1 MTNADDDSGLTAD
14 TGGQHSLDD
23 PADSPP
29 SNANAAGGRDAV
41 RAGRRRYEEPRRDR
55 RGEVLKSWKERN
67 PEKVKQYRDRYR
79 QTHLEQIRRENR
91 ERERARRIRLRE
103 EQQAQQERRA
113 YAREWYAQHREQ
125 YLQYQREYRAAR
137 KAQDPEKYRE
147 GVRARNK
154 RWRDNHR
161 DRENAKLR
169 AKYWDD
175 PDRKAKRAASYYK
188 THTDEVRA
196 RRRERYAA
204 NREHEREIQRRYR
217 ERQKFRRETGLPAP
231 QLHRTPREE
240 RLANAAAADQF
251 FTRPR
256 TREERAELRKEL
268 GTPPELLAAWMR
280 DCKRARAAHHLAEDA
295 QLQARLRRELAPAL
309 TAKQIEEAR
318 LEAIGRQVN
327 QRLRR
332 KDPPRRAPHNDPAA
346 PHPMLHPHPQTGLHR

>member
-1 MTNADDDSGLTAD
+1 MTNADDDIDFTPDA
-14 TGGQHSLDD
+14 GGPHSLDG

-29 SNANAAGGRDAV
+29 TDANAADGLEAV
-41 RAGRRRYEEPRRDR
+41 RPGGPRYEEPRRDR
-55 RGEVLKSWKERN
+55 RGEVLKRWKERN
-67 PEKVKQYRDRYR
+67 PERVKQYRDRYR
-79 QTHLEQIRRENR
+79 QNHLEQIRRENR
-91 ERERARRIRLRE
+91 EREHARRMRLRE
-103 EQQAQQERRA
+103 EQQAQRERRA

-147 GVRARNK
+147 GVRERNK

-175 PDRKAKRAASYYK
+175 PDRKTKRAAHYYK

-217 ERQKFRRETGLPAP
+217 ERQKFRRETGIPAP
-231 QLHRTPREE
+231 QLHHTPREE

-256 TREERAELRKEL
+256 TRHEREEVRKEL

-280 DCKRARAAHHLAEDA
+280 DCKRARAAHYLAEDA
-295 QLQARLRRELAPAL
+295 QLHARLRRELAPGP
-309 TAKQIEEAR
+309 TATQVEEAR
-318 LEAIGRQVN
+318 LEAIGREVN
-327 QRLRR
+327 ERLRH
-332 KDPPRRAPHNDPAA
+332 KDPQRQTPHSDPAA
-346 PHPMLHPHPQTGLHR
+346 PHPLLQAPHQTGLHR